1 MTHKSDSRTRT
12 RTRTRSGC
20 SRHRTQSSTGIC
32 AACLRE
38 RLSTVE
44 PSDDP
49 DLSSLHIIPAAII
62 ENPAGNG
69 GSGARRSNAA
79 GDSSSSSSFAP
90 DLRRCRSVS
99 ASRLEAANGGSTEP
113 RRRSCDVGDRNTLA
127 LLFDINDKNNA
138 PNADTKV
145 ESKNIRFS
153 RLARCDEEL
162 VKDAEIGEE
171 IRVPVNSFQPNV
183 EAANDDVSMEGEL
196 KTMKEYI
203 DLEIQ
208 TKSQKPK
215 DLKDIAGNFWEAA
228 SVFSK
233 KLRKWRQKQ
242 TAKKPGSGDGKS
254 VDRNSNNVFP
264 TRNGKQKREILRES
278 QSDIGENAMGRRSCD
293 TEPRFSVDAG
303 RLSVENPNKII
314 MDEPRASWDGGYLV
328 ARNTPRIPPRL
339 SVSDSMMLGGGDT
352 ISDCNSLSIDGQM
365 QSIMEDESSS
375 GGSGQ
380 SNSDSS
386 YSQRESS
393 FDRSSS
399 VWSFDR
405 KGLGLECDES
415 KSASLKLVITERELR
430 DWHLK
435 SVKDHCVEKPESFA
449 QEATAVEAS
458 KRFNVSK
465 KPTRWKKVCNVFG
478 FKQKHGV
485 SKGENL
491 AGDYDNPEK
500 PRREIAKPLA
510 EAKELKGGVR
520 LTRSNSSIVRGR
532 SSIDKTDMIPSRK
545 SVSEGVAFANTARFL
560 PERNRNGRCTSGH
573 LENGVLPFYLM
584 PLRSSRSKNS
594 RSMLLNSDCIS
605 QNVLN

>member
-1 MTHKSDSRTRT
+1 MTHKSDSRTRN

-49 DLSSLHIIPAAII
+49 DLSSAHIIPALI

-69 GSGARRSNAA
+69 GCGARRSNAA
-79 GDSSSSSSFAP
+79 GDSSSFAP

-99 ASRLEAANGGSTEP
+99 ASRLDAAAGSTTEP
-113 RRRSCDVGDRNTLA
+113 RRKSCDVGDRNTLA

-153 RLARCDEEL
+153 RLAQCDEEL

-171 IRVPVNSFQPNV
+171 IRVPVNTLQPNV
-183 EAANDDVSMEGEL
+183 EDAANDDVSMEGEL

-208 TKSQKPK
+208 SKSQKPK

-233 KLRKWRQKQ
+233 KLRKWSQKQ
-242 TAKKPGSGDGKS
+242 TAKKPGSGDGKR
-254 VDRNSNNVFP
+254 VDRNSNNNALP
-264 TRNGKQKREILRES
+264 TRKGKQKVEMLRES
-278 QSDIGENAMGRRSCD
+278 RSEIGENAMGRRSCD

-303 RLSVENPNKII
+303 RLSVENPKII

-435 SVKDHCVEKPESFA
+435 SVKDHCVEKPEPFP
-449 QEATAVEAS
+449 QEPTPLEAS
-458 KRFNVSK
+458 KPFNVSK
-465 KPTRWKKVCNVFG
+465 KSTRWKKVCNVFG
-478 FKQKHGV
+478 FKQKR
-485 SKGENL
+485 GENL
-491 AGDYDNPEK
+491 AGESMNTKCSVHDNPEK
-500 PRREIAKPLA
+500 PKREI
-510 EAKELKGGVR
+510 EAKELKGVR
-520 LTRSNSSIVRGR
+520 LMRSNSSIVRGR
-532 SSIDKTDMIPSRK
+532 SSIDKTEMIPSRK

-560 PERNRNGRCTSGH
+560 PERTRNGRCTSGH
-573 LENGVLPFYLM
+573 FDNGVLPFYLM

>member
-1 MTHKSDSRTRT
+1 M
-12 RTRTRSGC
+12 
-20 SRHRTQSSTGIC
+20 
-32 AACLRE
+32 
-38 RLSTVE
+38 
-44 PSDDP
+44 P
-49 DLSSLHIIPAAII
+49 IIPTLPPCI
-62 ENPAGNG
+62 EKPAGDG
-69 GSGARRSNAA
+69 GVGVGGRRRSNVG

-99 ASRLEAANGGSTEP
+99 GSRLEAACGSTEP
-113 RRRSCDVGDRNTLA
+113 RRKSCDVGDRSTLA
-127 LLFDINDKNNA
+127 LLFDINDKNNG
-138 PNADTKV
+138 PHADTKV

-153 RLARCDEEL
+153 SLSHYGDEV

-171 IRVPVNSFQPNV
+171 IRVPVTTLQPNADAV
-183 EAANDDVSMEGEL
+183 NDDVSMEGEF

-208 TKSQKPK
+208 SKNQKPK

-242 TAKKPGSGDGKS
+242 TAKKIGDGDGKR
-254 VDRNSNNVFP
+254 VDRNSNDVLP
-264 TRNGKQKREILRES
+264 VRKGKQKGEILRER

-293 TEPRFSVDAG
+293 TEPRYSVDAG
-303 RLSVENPNKII
+303 RLSVEHPKII

-328 ARNTPRIPPRL
+328 ARNIPRIPPRL
-339 SVSDSMMLGGGDT
+339 SVSDSMMLGCDN
-352 ISDCNSLSIDGQM
+352 ISDSNSLSIDGPM
-365 QSIMEDESSS
+365 HSIMEDESSS

-435 SVKDHCVEKPESFA
+435 SVKDHCVEKSESFA
-449 QEATAVEAS
+449 KEATAVEAS
-458 KRFNVSK
+458 KRMNVSK
-465 KPTRWKKVCNVFG
+465 KSTRWKKVCNVFG
-478 FKQKHGV
+478 FKQKHNG

-491 AGDYDNPEK
+491 AGESMKCSVYDNSEK
-500 PRREIAKPLA
+500 LKREITKPFG
-510 EAKELKGGVR
+510 EAKELKSVR

-532 SSIDKTDMIPSRK
+532 SSIDKSEMIPSRK
-545 SVSEGVAFANTARFL
+545 SVSEGVGYANTGRFL
-560 PERNRNGRCTSGH
+560 PERNRNGRCISSN
-573 LENGVLPFYLM
+573 LDNGVLPFYLM